1 MKKAVITGIT
11 GQDGSYLAELLLHL
25 GYEVHGLLRRSS
37 SIARNRIDHI
47 ERFDRSGKQ
56 RLFLHYADTLDV
68 IKISELLEETR
79 PDEVYNLAA
88 QSHVRVS
95 FEQPMTTA
103 QYTGISALALMEAVR
118 NSAPGAKFYQ
128 ASTSEM
134 FGLEAPPQN
143 EKTRFHPR
151 SPYGVAKLFA
161 HWSTIN
167 YREAH
172 GLFASTGILFNHESP
187 RRGQNF
193 VTRKITTGAAR
204 ISSGLEHSLTLG
216 NLDAVRDWGYA
227 PEYVVAMWKMLQ
239 QPDPGDFVVA
249 TGEGTTVREFL
260 SASFASL
267 GLDWENFVKFDDNLH
282 RPAEVDKLIG
292 DSGEAE
298 KVLNWK
304 ASIKGT
310 DLAVLMTK
318 WDVQAIRGNSID
330 TIPGE
335 FWEKAIA

>member
-25 GYEVHGLLRRSS
+25 GYQVHGLLRRSS

-47 ERFDRSGKQ
+47 DRFDQSGKQ
-56 RLFLHYADTLDV
+56 RLFLHYADPLDV
-68 IKISELLEETR
+68 IKVSELLEETS
-79 PDEVYNLAA
+79 PSEVYNLAA
-88 QSHVRVS
+88 QSHVKVS

-103 QYTGISALALMEAVR
+103 QYTGTSALALLEAVR
-118 NSAPGAKFYQ
+118 NAAPHAKFYQ

-134 FGLEAPPQN
+134 FGSEGPPQN

-204 ISSGLEHSLTLG
+204 ISTGLQQTLTLG

-239 QPDPGDFVVA
+239 QPNPGDFVVA

-260 SASFASL
+260 NASFASQ
-267 GLDWENFVKFDDNLH
+267 GLDWRDFVEFDDKLR
-282 RPAEVDKLIG
+282 RPSEVDNLIG
-292 DSGEAE
+292 DSSEAE
-298 KVLNWK
+298 RVLNWR

-310 DLAVLMTK
+310 DLAELMTE
-318 WDVQAIRGNSID
+318 WDVQAIRGSLID
-330 TIPGE
+330 TVSGE
-335 FWEKAIA
+335 FWERAVA